1 MASKKGKKRQHSRTV
16 ELKRQLE
23 QEKLADQKDR
33 NKKRMDPTA
42 RVLLYGDLV
51 FLAVTS
57 IMDAGGV
64 ISGLASGI
72 CTIIGLVLLIL
83 ALWFQFRPKER
94 IKGPRLE
101 GSTLLLSKDRVEEE
115 RPKPPLL
122 KGGAPQGRGDSVY
135 RESVG
140 RGDLGAPFSG
150 GGRIPSIESTQSK
163 RLPQSPLAAATAPS
177 KREPFPC
184 GGTGGFRLQKSRQ

>member
-64 ISGLASGI
+64 ISGLVSGI

-83 ALWFQFRPKER
+83 ALWFQFRPR
-94 IKGPRLE
+94 
-101 GSTLLLSKDRVEEE
+101 
-115 RPKPPLL
+115 
-122 KGGAPQGRGDSVY
+122 Q
-135 RESVG
+135 SVG

-163 RLPQSPLAAATAPS
+163 RLPQSPPAAATAPS
-177 KREPFPC
+177 KREPYPC